1 MKNII
6 YFGLLCVFACS
17 GGNEQPGEGV
27 EVFNKAVAVPC
38 GSNFPITPDQSEQIL
53 TNAGI
58 EVFSSRC
65 SFVVDDS
72 DSVECDMFEIIN
84 IYEVSGEY
92 VEDAANVGYQELN
105 RLSSVY
111 GLSESDL
118 ECGGE

>member
-1 MKNII
+1 MKNVI

-17 GGNEQPGEGV
+17 GENEESDENV
-27 EVFNKAVAVPC
+27 EVFSKAVAFPC

-53 TNAGI
+53 IDAGI

-84 IYEVSGEY
+84 IHEVNAEY